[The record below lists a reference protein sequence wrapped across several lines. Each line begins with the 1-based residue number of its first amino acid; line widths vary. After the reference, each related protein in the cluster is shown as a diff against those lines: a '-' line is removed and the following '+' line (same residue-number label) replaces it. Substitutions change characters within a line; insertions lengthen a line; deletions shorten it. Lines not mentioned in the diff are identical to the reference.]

1 MPKRLRSQ
9 RRGKGKL
16 CFSSNNFHFKS
27 ASCYRVI
34 DDKER
39 TDKIEGKII
48 DFIDD
53 PARTTPTM
61 VVKYVDG
68 SKMTV
73 PAPYGVRVGDVV
85 YAGLTAPVKEGN
97 ILPLKSIPTGAV
109 IYNIEK
115 SPGDGGKFVR
125 ASGVSARIVSKE
137 FGEVTVKLPSKEF
150 KKLNEDCRATIG
162 IAAGF
167 GRKELPIV
175 KAGKHFFMKRA
186 TGKYWPN
193 VSGVAMNAIN
203 HPHGGKRRS
212 TQHTKN
218 KSVSRRAP
226 PGAKVGSIS
235 PRRTGRVK
243 RV

>member
-16 CFSSNNFHFKS
+16 CFRSNGFHFISPS
-27 ASCYRVI
+27 AYRLI
-34 DDKER
+34 DDTER
-39 TDKIEGKII
+39 KDKIEGKII

-53 PARTTPTM
+53 TARSAPTM
-61 VVKYVDG
+61 VVQYTDG
-68 SKMTV
+68 KKITV
-73 PAPYGVRVGDVV
+73 PAPYGVKVGDIV
-85 YAGLTAPVKEGN
+85 YAGLNAPVKDGN
-97 ILPLKSIPTGAV
+97 ILPLKSIPTGTV
-109 IYNIEK
+109 VYNIEK
-115 SPGDGGKFVR
+115 EPGDGGRFVR
-125 ASGVSARIVSKE
+125 ASGVSARIVAKE
-137 FGEVTVKLPSKEF
+137 ANGIIVKMPSKEL
-150 KKLNEDCRATIG
+150 KKMNEDCRATIG
-162 IAAGF
+162 VAAGF

-218 KSVSRRAP
+218 RSVSRRAP

-235 PRRTGRVK
+235 PRRTGRSKKV
-243 RV
+243 